1 MVTILLLGLA
11 VLMLG
16 VTVAVLGLAVA
27 VLGMVAVPVVRVGH
41 VDVVLANMLY
51 VHCALLLVLR
61 LRDDLEVD
69 GASEML
75 EI

>member
-16 VTVAVLGLAVA
+16 VTVAVLG
-27 VLGMVAVPVVRVGH
+27 MVAVPVVRVGH
-41 VDVVLANMLY
+41 VDIVLADVLH
-51 VHCALLLVLR
+51 VHRALLLVLR